1 MQIYGK
7 DQYDRERYAELRQ
20 IAAEMLSARTG
31 LPTEKIHDLFCNET
45 GYQTPKVDTRAAV
58 FADGRILLAHENNG
72 T

>member
-1 MQIYGK
+1 MTGSVT
-7 DQYDRERYAELRQ
+7 RSCGRSP
-20 IAAEMLSARTG
+20 AEMLSARTG